1 MKGPVIAIDGPAGAG
16 KSTVSKLISS
26 RLGLRYLDTG
36 AMYRAIAVQAQR
48 EGVSVHDSAAI
59 ASIASRS
66 EISFEPG
73 NPQRVLL
80 NGEDLTD
87 NIRTLE
93 IGELASALSV
103 HGEVRKILVRQQQSI
118 IAGGGYVLEGRDATT
133 VIAPNADLKIYLT
146 ASLDER
152 SRRRSLELAEKGHP
166 NNIAAIREAVA
177 SRDERDSNRADS
189 PLQIAPDAVVIDSLG
204 LTPDQVVDKILKH
217 LPESP

>member
-1 MKGPVIAIDGPAGAG
+1 VKGPVIAIDGPAGAG

-48 EGVSVHDSAAI
+48 EGVSVDDSAAI

-80 NGEDLTD
+80 NGEDLTAD
-87 NIRTLE
+87 IRTLE

-152 SRRRSLELAEKGHP
+152 SRRRSLELAEKGQP
-166 NNIAAIREAVA
+166 SNFAAIKEAVA

-189 PLQIAPDAVVIDSLG
+189 PLQIAQDAVVIDSLG
-204 LTPDQVVDKILKH
+204 LTPDQVVDEILKH

>member
-48 EGVSVHDSAAI
+48 EGVSVDDSAAI

-80 NGEDLTD
+80 NGEDLTAD
-87 NIRTLE
+87 IRTLE

-152 SRRRSLELAEKGHP
+152 SRRRSLELAEKGQP
-166 NNIAAIREAVA
+166 SNFAAIKEAVA

-189 PLQIAPDAVVIDSLG
+189 PLQIAQDAVVIDSLG
-204 LTPDQVVDKILKH
+204 LTPDQVVDEILKH